1 MLIAAFLVVLALTAL
16 SGLLALVSR
25 AEDSLER
32 ALLNDS
38 SSAATAGIATTEV

>member
-1 MLIAAFLVVLALTAL
+1 MLIATLLVVLALAAF

-32 ALLNDS
+32 ALLDDGRS
-38 SSAATAGIATTEV
+38 TAATGLTAQEV